1 MIKILNTAQIRELD
15 LVTID
20 QDGISSLELMERACR
35 AFTEWFTERFN
46 GLNKVGIICG
56 PGNNGGDGLGIA
68 RMLKDWAYPVKVWI
82 VKGPGQESRDF
93 AANLSR
99 AKEAHVPLFE
109 ISTEADQNL
118 FSDRNVLID
127 ALFGSGLSRPL
138 EGIYAQAIRCIN
150 QTDAVRISVDIPSGL
165 PGDAPPSD
173 DKIVRADHTIA
184 FQIPKLIFFLPQYH
198 QFVGEWHLV
207 DIGLNKIA
215 IKSSKSSVFMVT
227 RKGIR
232 KLLKTRSRFDH
243 KGTFGHA
250 LLVAGSI
257 GKMGAAVLSGLALIR
272 SGAGLL
278 TIHAPRCGYQI
289 LQTSLPEA
297 MVSVDASEDFTT
309 SVPDV
314 SAYTVVGIGPG
325 LGQRPETIKMVRLL
339 LEGFTKP
346 VVLDADALNIIS
358 SHRELLHL
366 IPKNSILTPHPK
378 EFERLVG
385 PWQND
390 FDRVEKQKSLA
401 RELNSVIVVKGGYS
415 TIVSPEGE
423 VFFNNTGNPGMATG
437 GTGDV
442 LTGIL
447 TGLLAQG
454 YSCLDS
460 ALVGVYLHG
469 LAGDLGIME
478 TGQESLIASDVTRF
492 LPAAFRQLRH

>member
-1 MIKILNTAQIRELD
+1 
-15 LVTID
+15 
-20 QDGISSLELMERACR
+20 
-35 AFTEWFTERFN
+35 
-46 GLNKVGIICG
+46 
-56 PGNNGGDGLGIA
+56 
-68 RMLKDWAYPVKVWI
+68 
-82 VKGPGQESRDF
+82 
-93 AANLSR
+93 
-99 AKEAHVPLFE
+99 
-109 ISTEADQNL
+109 
-118 FSDRNVLID
+118 
-127 ALFGSGLSRPL
+127 
-138 EGIYAQAIRCIN
+138 
-150 QTDAVRISVDIPSGL
+150 
-165 PGDAPPSD
+165 
-173 DKIVRADHTIA
+173 
-184 FQIPKLIFFLPQYH
+184 
-198 QFVGEWHLV
+198 
-207 DIGLNKIA
+207 
-215 IKSSKSSVFMVT
+215 
-227 RKGIR
+227 
-232 KLLKTRSRFDH
+232 
-243 KGTFGHA
+243 
-250 LLVAGSI
+250 
-257 GKMGAAVLSGLALIR
+257 
-272 SGAGLL
+272 
-278 TIHAPRCGYQI
+278 
-289 LQTSLPEA
+289 
-297 MVSVDASEDFTT
+297 
-309 SVPDV
+309 
-314 SAYTVVGIGPG
+314 
-325 LGQRPETIKMVRLL
+325 MVRLL